1 MLTIRRAHA
10 VMVGLYV
17 IDVPDGV
24 PTLCDL
30 WVEPSAIGS
39 GLGRT
44 LWAHL
49 LGQARGLGHRA
60 LLIESDPNAEGF
72 YLRMGARRVGER
84 ASKILAGRMLP
95 VMVVDV
101 PS

>member
-1 MLTIRRAHA
+1 MRVASPHLAA
-10 VMVGLYV
+10 EVLGL
-17 IDVPDGV
+17 
-24 PTLCDL
+24 DL
-30 WVEPSAIGS
+30 WVEPSAIGT

-44 LWAHL
+44 LWVHL
-49 LGQARGLGHRA
+49 LGQARALGHRA

-101 PS
+101 DS